1 MRKRSIVL
9 PITLA
14 VFLWS
19 ILLASAD
26 GAFAAT
32 EALTQMGVP
41 QQQATPTPK
50 PEDQA
55 TSSPNRRPA
64 TQGVAS
70 TSALTTSIPLTSA
83 TDITVTVPLSD
94 DQEALLPT
102 PTPDSTDDSTSGTVV
117 VEGVLEGTIVANRT
131 DATIRFFVEGQLFTL
146 DPRRSTGLDLPR
158 ASAVLNL
165 FNCDAGTPETQEG
178 CYWDPYLLQRDAFYE
193 IVTGEEGGE
202 SVNLMLREAGS
213 PEADQIWIQNRTG
226 KIEVVVYRSETFE
239 LAPSSVNEFAVDTD
253 EMPTFFLRSCVEA
266 NGEAACEWLPVVA
279 EAGVYYS
286 LALIETVGGLP
297 NSTVSMLEL
306 RPVLTGNG
314 VDAAGTGTGTAQ
326 ESEATAVA
334 ADASE
339 TPAVEPAAAPP
350 SAQFLCTLLVPA
362 LNVRSGSGLE
372 YEIVAKIR
380 GTETEPATVLV
391 TGRNAAGDWLA
402 VDERVAR
409 GGWITSSTSFIACD
423 GDLAT
428 LPETEI
434 TDGRLAPTPAPV
446 AQPAGE
452 EPVAESGDAAPEG
465 EATAEGADAESTPQ
479 VTAPPDGLALL
490 VVNNAFD
497 HELRFTL
504 DARYR
509 VEPAP
514 SEIDLQPGESTSI
527 VVYPDFIPISVSSAW
542 NSMSGNADFYLE
554 ADETRVLWL
563 IFIPDPDGSGRWILQ
578 F

>member
-1 MRKRSIVL
+1 M
-9 PITLA
+9 LA

-19 ILLASAD
+19 ILLASAN
-26 GAFAAT
+26 GALAAT
-32 EALTQMGVP
+32 EALTQTSVP
-41 QQQATPTPK
+41 QQQATPTPQAEEQAASG
-50 PEDQA
+50 PGTQAEAEDL
-55 TSSPNRRPA
+55 
-64 TQGVAS
+64 AS
-70 TSALTTSIPLTSA
+70 TSALTTSIPLTTA
-83 TDITVTVPLSD
+83 IDITATVPLSD

-102 PTPDSTDDSTSGTVV
+102 PTPDSSDDSTSGTVV

-165 FNCDAGTPETQEG
+165 FNCDADTPETQEG

-193 IVTGEEGGE
+193 VVTGEEGGE

-226 KIEVVVYRSETFE
+226 KVEVVVYRSETFE
-239 LAPSSVNEFAVDTD
+239 LAPASVNEFVVDTD

-266 NGEAACEWLPVVA
+266 NGQAACEWLPVVA

-306 RPVLTGNG
+306 RPVLTGSAA
-314 VDAAGTGTGTAQ
+314 DAASAKTQAG
-326 ESEATAVA
+326 EATASETDTSE

-339 TPAVEPAAAPP
+339 APADEPATAQP
-350 SAQFLCTLLVPA
+350 SAQVLCTLLVPA

-391 TGRNAAGDWLA
+391 TGRNAVGDWLA

-423 GDLAT
+423 GDLAA
-428 LPETEI
+428 LPETDI

-446 AQPAGE
+446 AQPAAE
-452 EPVAESGDAAPEG
+452 EPVAESGDGAPNG
-465 EATAEGADAESTPQ
+465 EATEEGAEALGTPQ
-479 VTAPPDGLALL
+479 VTAPPEGLALL

-497 HELRFTL
+497 HQLRFTL
-504 DARYR
+504 DSRYR

-527 VVYPDFIPISVSSAW
+527 VVYPDFIPFSVSSAW
-542 NSMSGNADFYLE
+542 NSMSGNADFYME

>member
-1 MRKRSIVL
+1 M
-9 PITLA
+9 LA

-19 ILLASAD
+19 ILLASAN
-26 GAFAAT
+26 GALAAT
-32 EALTQMGVP
+32 EALTQTSVP
-41 QQQATPTPK
+41 QQQATPTPQAEEQAASG
-50 PEDQA
+50 PGTQAEAED
-55 TSSPNRRPA
+55 R
-64 TQGVAS
+64 AS
-70 TSALTTSIPLTSA
+70 TSALTTSIPLTTA
-83 TDITVTVPLSD
+83 IDITATVPLSD

-102 PTPDSTDDSTSGTVV
+102 PTPDSSDDSTSGTVV

-165 FNCDAGTPETQEG
+165 FNCDADTPETQEG

-193 IVTGEEGGE
+193 VVTGEEGGE

-226 KIEVVVYRSETFE
+226 KVEVVVYRSETFE
-239 LAPSSVNEFAVDTD
+239 LAPASVNEFVVDTD

-266 NGEAACEWLPVVA
+266 NGQAACEWLPVVA

-306 RPVLTGNG
+306 RPVLTGSAA
-314 VDAAGTGTGTAQ
+314 DAASAKTQAG
-326 ESEATAVA
+326 EATASETDTSE

-339 TPAVEPAAAPP
+339 APADEPATAQP
-350 SAQFLCTLLVPA
+350 SAQVLCTLLVPA

-391 TGRNAAGDWLA
+391 TGRNAVGDWLA

-423 GDLAT
+423 GDLAA
-428 LPETEI
+428 LPETDI

-446 AQPAGE
+446 AQPAAE
-452 EPVAESGDAAPEG
+452 EPVAESGDGAPNG
-465 EATAEGADAESTPQ
+465 EATEEGAEALGTPQ
-479 VTAPPDGLALL
+479 VTAPPEGLALL

-497 HELRFTL
+497 HQLRFTL
-504 DARYR
+504 DSRYR

-527 VVYPDFIPISVSSAW
+527 VVYPDFIPFSVSSAW
-542 NSMSGNADFYLE
+542 NSMSGNADFYME